1 MAVELMV
8 MEPIESRVRREAGTP
23 APRTRRRA
31 PRPARTIRRML
42 YVVIAIYLGVAIMLF
57 ALQVDLIFPGA
68 KRQGDPSTVVKPRPD
83 EQLVTLT
90 AGRDERVTA
99 LFAPALTPD
108 GKPHPAASSCPTLL
122 YFYGNAM
129 SLSDAVDQLE
139 HFRRLGA
146 NVMTPD
152 YIGYGM
158 STGKPSESGCQAT
171 ADAALAHLRSRKDIN
186 PKKIV
191 AAGWS
196 LGGAVA
202 MDLAS
207 REEVAG
213 LISFCTFTS
222 MAEMSRRNFPFLPTS
237 ILLRHRFENQSKI
250 AKVSCPILIGHGRRD
265 PLIPYAHC
273 EKLASSARVPV
284 MKFTVEEAGHND
296 FFAVGGDQVLQAM
309 QAFLEN
315 LMRGE

>member
-1 MAVELMV
+1 MAVESMV
-8 MEPIESRVRREAGTP
+8 MEPNARRMRRAAGTRDAGTRPP
-23 APRTRRRA
+23 ASRL
-31 PRPARTIRRML
+31 ARTIRRML
-42 YVVIAIYLGVAIMLF
+42 YLVVAIYLGVAVMLF

-68 KRQGDPSTVVKPRPD
+68 KRQGDPSTVVKARPD
-83 EQLVTLT
+83 EQIVTLT
-90 AGRDERVTA
+90 TGRDERVTA
-99 LFAPALTPD
+99 LFAPALTPE
-108 GKPHPAASSCPTLL
+108 GKPHPAPASCPTLL

-171 ADAALAHLRSRKDIN
+171 ADAALAHLRARKDIN

-202 MDLAS
+202 LDLAS
-207 REEVAG
+207 REDVAG

-222 MAEMSRRNFPFLPTS
+222 MADMSRRNFPLLPSS
-237 ILLRHRFENQSKI
+237 ILLRHKFDNQSKI

-265 PLIPYAHC
+265 PLIPYSMC

-284 MKFTVEEAGHND
+284 MKFTVEDAGHND

-309 QAFLEN
+309 STFLEQ
-315 LMRGE
+315 LMRGD